1 MASLFLFKRI
11 FILSY
16 SNSIIFGPIPS
27 RRFGISL
34 GIDLS
39 PSKKQCNFDCLYC
52 ELEGA
57 KTVDKMDTFP
67 SVDEIIKAIK
77 ESFKNHPK
85 IDVITITCNGEPT
98 LYPKLSEL
106 IDEINKIKGETK
118 TLILSNGS
126 TIYKKEIFEALLKI
140 DIVKLSLDCVSEKC
154 FKKLDRQN
162 KSVEIE
168 KIVPSMIEFSQK
180 TKKDFVLEVLFVKD
194 INDKDEEIE
203 LLFNAVKQINPK
215 RIDIGTIDRPPAYKV
230 NPVSYEFLEK
240 VANKFK
246 GLNVNIVFKNRP
258 KQIISYNKEEI
269 LSMINRRPLNIEDI
283 ENMFDN
289 ESKFFLEELI
299 RNEEIGLVD
308 NAGIKFYKKIVK
320 I

>member
-1 MASLFLFKRI
+1 M
-11 FILSY
+11 SY

-203 LLFNAVKQINPK
+203 LLFNAAKQINPK

-230 NPVSYEFLEK
+230 NPVSYEFLED
-240 VANKFK
+240 VANKFE

-269 LSMINRRPLNIEDI
+269 LSMINRRPLTIEDI
-283 ENMFDN
+283 ENMFDSQ
-289 ESKFFLEELI
+289 SKIFLEELI

-308 NAGIKFYKKIVK
+308 NAGIKFYKKIAK

>member
-1 MASLFLFKRI
+1 M
-11 FILSY
+11 SY

-52 ELEGA
+52 ELEGT
-57 KTVDKMDTFP
+57 KTIDKMDTFP

-180 TKKDFVLEVLFVKD
+180 TKKDFVLEILFVKNV
-194 INDKDEEIE
+194 NDNEEE
-203 LLFNAVKQINPK
+203 LDLLYEAIILINPK

-230 NPVSYEFLEK
+230 NPVSYKFLED
-240 VANKFK
+240 VANKFE

-269 LSMINRRPLNIEDI
+269 LSMINRRPLTIEDI

-289 ESKFFLEELI
+289 QSKIFLEELI
-299 RNEEIGLVD
+299 KNQEIGLVD
-308 NAGIKFYKKIVK
+308 NAGIKFYKKIAK

>member
-1 MASLFLFKRI
+1 M
-11 FILSY
+11 SY

-180 TKKDFVLEVLFVKD
+180 TKNDFVLEVLFVKD

-230 NPVSYEFLEK
+230 NPVSYKFLED
-240 VANKFK
+240 VANKFE

-269 LSMINRRPLNIEDI
+269 LSMINRRPLTIEDI

-289 ESKFFLEELI
+289 QSKIFLGELI

-308 NAGIKFYKKIVK
+308 NAGIKFYKKIAK

>member
-1 MASLFLFKRI
+1 M
-11 FILSY
+11 SY

-57 KTVDKMDTFP
+57 KTIDKMDTFP

-77 ESFKNHPK
+77 ESFINHPK

-98 LYPKLSEL
+98 LYPKLNEL

-126 TIYKKEIFEALLKI
+126 TIYKKEIFDALLKI

-180 TKKDFVLEVLFVKD
+180 TKKDFVLEILFVKD
-194 INDKDEEIE
+194 VNDKDEEIE
-203 LLFNAVKQINPK
+203 LLFNATKQINPK
-215 RIDIGTIDRPPAYKV
+215 RVDIGTIDRPPAYKV
-230 NPVSYEFLEK
+230 NPVSYKFLED
-240 VANKFK
+240 VANKFE

-269 LSMINRRPLNIEDI
+269 LSMINRRPLTIEDI

-289 ESKFFLEELI
+289 QSKIFLEELI

-308 NAGIKFYKKIVK
+308 NAGIKFYKKIAK

>member
-1 MASLFLFKRI
+1 M
-11 FILSY
+11 SY

-57 KTVDKMDTFP
+57 KTVDKMDIFP
-67 SVDEIIKAIK
+67 SVDKIIKAIK
-77 ESFKNHPK
+77 ESFKNHSK

-98 LYPKLSEL
+98 LYPKLNEL

-140 DIVKLSLDCVSEKC
+140 DIVKLSLDCISEKC

-162 KSVEIE
+162 KSVEID

-180 TKKDFVLEVLFVKD
+180 TKKDFVLEILFVKNV
-194 INDKDEEIE
+194 NDKEEE
-203 LLFNAVKQINPK
+203 LNLLYETIILINPK

-230 NPVSYEFLEK
+230 NPVSYKFLED
-240 VANKFK
+240 VANKFE
-246 GLNVNIVFKNRP
+246 GLNVNIVFKNRQ
-258 KQIISYNKEEI
+258 KQITSYNKEEI
-269 LSMINRRPLNIEDI
+269 LSMINRRPLTIEDI

-289 ESKFFLEELI
+289 QSKIFLEELI

>member
-1 MASLFLFKRI
+1 M
-11 FILSY
+11 SY

-57 KTVDKMDTFP
+57 KTIDKMDTYP
-67 SVDEIIKAIK
+67 TVEEIIKAIK
-77 ESFKNHPK
+77 ENFLKHPK

-98 LYPKLSEL
+98 LYPKLDEL
-106 IDEINKIKGETK
+106 VDEINKIKGNTK

-126 TIYKKEIFEALLKI
+126 TIYKQEVFNTLLKI

-162 KSVEIE
+162 SSVEIN
-168 KIVPSMIEFSQK
+168 KIIPAMCEFSK
-180 TKKDFVLEVLFVKD
+180 ETKNDLVLEVLFVKD
-194 INDKDEEIE
+194 LNDKEEELE
-203 LLFNAVKQINPK
+203 LLYKSIVLINPK
-215 RIDIGTIDRPPAYKV
+215 RVDIGTIDRPPAYEVK
-230 NPVSYEFLEK
+230 PVSYEFLEY
-240 VANKFK
+240 VATKFE
-246 GLNVNIVFKNRP
+246 NININIVYKNRP
-258 KQIISYNKEEI
+258 KLVQFYNKEEI
-269 LSMINRRPLNIEDI
+269 VSMLKRRPLTKEDI

-289 ESKFFLEELI
+289 QSKILLNDLFEKKHIELV
-299 RNEEIGLVD
+299 NSSGVY
-308 NAGIKFYKKIVK
+308 FYKYLS
-320 I
+320 

>member
-1 MASLFLFKRI
+1 M
-11 FILSY
+11 SY

-203 LLFNAVKQINPK
+203 LLFNTVKQINPK

-230 NPVSYEFLEK
+230 NPVSYEFLED
-240 VANKFK
+240 VANKFE

-269 LSMINRRPLNIEDI
+269 LSMINRRPLTIEDI
-283 ENMFDN
+283 ENMFDSQ
-289 ESKFFLEELI
+289 SKIFLEELI

>member
-1 MASLFLFKRI
+1 M
-11 FILSY
+11 SY

-57 KTVDKMDTFP
+57 KTIDKMDTFP

-126 TIYKKEIFEALLKI
+126 TIYKKEVFDTLLKI
-140 DIVKLSLDCVSEKC
+140 DIVKLSLDCISEKC

-162 KSVEIE
+162 KSVEID

-180 TKKDFVLEVLFVKD
+180 TTKDFVLEVLFVKD
-194 INDKDEEIE
+194 VNDKDEEIE

-230 NPVSYEFLEK
+230 NPVSYEFLED
-240 VANKFK
+240 VTNKFE

-269 LSMINRRPLNIEDI
+269 LSMINRRPLTIEDI

-289 ESKFFLEELI
+289 QSKIFLEELI
-299 RNEEIGLVD
+299 RNQEIGLVD
-308 NAGIKFYKKIVK
+308 NAGIKFYKKIAK

>member
-1 MASLFLFKRI
+1 M
-11 FILSY
+11 SY

-39 PSKKQCNFDCLYC
+39 PLKKQCNFDCLYC

-106 IDEINKIKGETK
+106 IDEINEIKGETK

-140 DIVKLSLDCVSEKC
+140 DIVKLSLDCISEKC

-162 KSVEIE
+162 KSVEID

-180 TKKDFVLEVLFVKD
+180 TKKDFVLEILFVKD
-194 INDKDEEIE
+194 VNDKDEEIE

-240 VANKFK
+240 VANKFER
-246 GLNVNIVFKNRP
+246 LNVNIVFKNRP

-269 LSMINRRPLNIEDI
+269 LSMINRRPLTIEDI

-289 ESKFFLEELI
+289 ESKVFLEELI

-308 NAGIKFYKKIVK
+308 NAGIEFYKKIVK

>member
-1 MASLFLFKRI
+1 M
-11 FILSY
+11 SY

-57 KTVDKMDTFP
+57 KTVDKMDIFP

-85 IDVITITCNGEPT
+85 IDVITITSNGEPT

-126 TIYKKEIFEALLKI
+126 TIYKKEVFDTLLKI

-168 KIVPSMIEFSQK
+168 KIVPSMIKFSQK

-203 LLFNAVKQINPK
+203 LLFNATKQINPK

-230 NPVSYEFLEK
+230 NPVSYKFLED
-240 VANKFK
+240 VANKFE

-258 KQIISYNKEEI
+258 KQITSYNKEEI
-269 LSMINRRPLNIEDI
+269 LSMINRRPLTIEDI

-289 ESKFFLEELI
+289 QSKIFLEELI
-299 RNEEIGLVD
+299 RNQEIGLVD
-308 NAGIKFYKKIVK
+308 NAGIKFYKKIAK

>member
-1 MASLFLFKRI
+1 M
-11 FILSY
+11 SY

-67 SVDEIIKAIK
+67 SVDEIIKVIK

-203 LLFNAVKQINPK
+203 LLFKAVKQINPK

-230 NPVSYEFLEK
+230 NPVSYKFLED
-240 VANKFK
+240 VANKFE

-258 KQIISYNKEEI
+258 KQITSYNKEEI
-269 LSMINRRPLNIEDI
+269 LSMINRRPLTIEDI
-283 ENMFDN
+283 ENMFDSQ
-289 ESKFFLEELI
+289 SKIFLEELI

-308 NAGIKFYKKIVK
+308 NAGIKFYKKIAK

>member
-1 MASLFLFKRI
+1 
-11 FILSY
+11 
-16 SNSIIFGPIPS
+16 NSIIFGPIPS

-180 TKKDFVLEVLFVKD
+180 TKKDFVLE
-194 INDKDEEIE
+194 
-203 LLFNAVKQINPK
+203 
-215 RIDIGTIDRPPAYKV
+215 
-230 NPVSYEFLEK
+230 
-240 VANKFK
+240 
-246 GLNVNIVFKNRP
+246 
-258 KQIISYNKEEI
+258 
-269 LSMINRRPLNIEDI
+269 
-283 ENMFDN
+283 
-289 ESKFFLEELI
+289 
-299 RNEEIGLVD
+299 
-308 NAGIKFYKKIVK
+308 
-320 I
+320 

>member
-1 MASLFLFKRI
+1 M
-11 FILSY
+11 SY

-180 TKKDFVLEVLFVKD
+180 TKKDFVLEILFVKNV
-194 INDKDEEIE
+194 NDNEEE
-203 LLFNAVKQINPK
+203 LNLLYEAIILINPK

-230 NPVSYEFLEK
+230 NPVSYEFLED

-269 LSMINRRPLNIEDI
+269 LSMINRRPLTIEDI

-289 ESKFFLEELI
+289 QSKIFLEELI

-308 NAGIKFYKKIVK
+308 NAGIKFYKKIAK

>member
-1 MASLFLFKRI
+1 M
-11 FILSY
+11 SY

-57 KTVDKMDTFP
+57 KTIDKMDTFP

-180 TKKDFVLEVLFVKD
+180 TKKDFVLEILFVKNV
-194 INDKDEEIE
+194 NDNEEE
-203 LLFNAVKQINPK
+203 LNLLYEAIILINPK

-230 NPVSYEFLEK
+230 NPVSYKFLED
-240 VANKFK
+240 VANKFE

-269 LSMINRRPLNIEDI
+269 LSMINRRPLTIEDI

-289 ESKFFLEELI
+289 QSKIFLEELI

-308 NAGIKFYKKIVK
+308 NAGIKFYKKIAK

>member
-1 MASLFLFKRI
+1 M
-11 FILSY
+11 SY

-39 PSKKQCNFDCLYC
+39 PSKKQCNLDCLYC

-57 KTVDKMDTFP
+57 KTVDKMDTFQ

-230 NPVSYEFLEK
+230 NPVSYEFLED
-240 VANKFK
+240 VANKFE

-269 LSMINRRPLNIEDI
+269 LSMINRRPLTIEDI

-289 ESKFFLEELI
+289 QSKIFLEKLI
-299 RNEEIGLVD
+299 KNEEIGLVD
-308 NAGIKFYKKIVK
+308 NAGIKFYKKIAK

>member
-1 MASLFLFKRI
+1 M
-11 FILSY
+11 SY

-52 ELEGA
+52 ELEGS

-140 DIVKLSLDCVSEKC
+140 DIVKLSLDCISEKC

-203 LLFNAVKQINPK
+203 LLFNATKQINPK
-215 RIDIGTIDRPPAYKV
+215 RVDIGTIDRPPAYKV
-230 NPVSYEFLEK
+230 NPVSYEFLED
-240 VANKFK
+240 VANKFE

-269 LSMINRRPLNIEDI
+269 LSMINRRPLTIEDI
-283 ENMFDN
+283 ENMFDSQ
-289 ESKFFLEELI
+289 SKIFLEELI

>member
-1 MASLFLFKRI
+1 M
-11 FILSY
+11 SY

-57 KTVDKMDTFP
+57 KTVDKMDIFP

-140 DIVKLSLDCVSEKC
+140 DIVKLSLDCISEKC

-203 LLFNAVKQINPK
+203 LLFNAAKQINPK

-230 NPVSYEFLEK
+230 NPVNYEFLED
-240 VANKFK
+240 VANKFE

-269 LSMINRRPLNIEDI
+269 LSMINRRPLTIEDI
-283 ENMFDN
+283 ENMFDSQ
-289 ESKFFLEELI
+289 SKFFLEELI

-308 NAGIKFYKKIVK
+308 NAGIKFYKKIAK

>member
-1 MASLFLFKRI
+1 M
-11 FILSY
+11 SY

-52 ELEGA
+52 ELEPA
-57 KTVDKMDTFP
+57 KTIEKMDIFP
-67 SVDEIIKAIK
+67 SVEEIISAIK
-77 ESFKNHPK
+77 DSFKKHPK

-98 LYPKLSEL
+98 LYPKLNDL
-106 IDEINKIKGETK
+106 IDEIDKIKGETK

-126 TIYKKEIFEALLKI
+126 TIYKKEIFNVLLEI

-162 KSVEIE
+162 KSVEID

-180 TKKDFVLEVLFVKD
+180 TTKDFVLEILFVKD
-194 INDKDEEIE
+194 VNDKDEEIE

-240 VANKFK
+240 VANKFE

-269 LSMINRRPLNIEDI
+269 LSMINRRPLTIEDI

-289 ESKFFLEELI
+289 QSKIFLEELI

-308 NAGIKFYKKIVK
+308 NAGIKFYKKIAK